1 MNRQEPLKFSSP
13 AISAQTHPNKLLRAI
28 SKIILFQSQTFG
40 KSNLKSIMVIKHSG
54 FSEDDQDGQ
63 CSPEPDHRARKPSAV
78 SSFKFQ
84 KEGKGG
90 GNIPG

>member
-1 MNRQEPLKFSSP
+1 
-13 AISAQTHPNKLLRAI
+13 
-28 SKIILFQSQTFG
+28 
-40 KSNLKSIMVIKHSG
+40 MVIKHSG

-63 CSPEPDHRARKPSAV
+63 CSPEPDRRARKPSAV